1 MSKTAIVFASTHHQ
15 NTRKLADAIAAAHDV
30 TLIDATRCEVA
41 DLTNYDIIGFASGID
56 FSRFYAPVEAFLAR
70 NLPLGKRV
78 FFLYTAAA
86 PSPRFTQ
93 SVKAAATQKGA
104 VLLGEYGCKGY
115 NTYGP
120 WKLIG
125 GMNKRHPTAKEVADA
140 VAFFESLH
148 R

>member
-93 SVKAAATQKGA
+93 SLTLVSFTR
-104 VLLGEYGCKGY
+104 LLPIGEPPCFVS
-115 NTYGP
+115 T
-120 WKLIG
+120 I
-125 GMNKRHPTAKEVADA
+125 
-140 VAFFESLH
+140 AFLRTSGVTGIDSPL
-148 R
+148 RSPM